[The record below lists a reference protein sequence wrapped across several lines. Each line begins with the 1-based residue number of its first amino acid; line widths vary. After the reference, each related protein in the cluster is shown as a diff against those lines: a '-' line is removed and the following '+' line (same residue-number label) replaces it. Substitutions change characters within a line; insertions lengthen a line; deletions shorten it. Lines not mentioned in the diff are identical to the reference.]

1 MRKKEKNDESW
12 RVPSDE
18 NLFEP
23 VSVVVPSI
31 ESMWMSPLRDD
42 MHLWLEDAV
51 DDFLLEVAQDVYQGE
66 LPLDEAER
74 RFRKRVRFVLRKI
87 CKNVKFDFNRFIEEN

>member
-1 MRKKEKNDESW
+1 MKKKERKDESW

-31 ESMWMSPLRDD
+31 ESMWLSPVRDE
-42 MHLWLEDAV
+42 MHLWLEDAL
-51 DDFLLEVAQDVYQGE
+51 DDFLLEVAQDVYHGD
-66 LPLDEAER
+66 LSLADAER
-74 RFRKRVRFVLRKI
+74 RFKKRVRFVLKKI
-87 CKNVKFDFNRFIEEN
+87 CRNVEFDFNHFIKEN